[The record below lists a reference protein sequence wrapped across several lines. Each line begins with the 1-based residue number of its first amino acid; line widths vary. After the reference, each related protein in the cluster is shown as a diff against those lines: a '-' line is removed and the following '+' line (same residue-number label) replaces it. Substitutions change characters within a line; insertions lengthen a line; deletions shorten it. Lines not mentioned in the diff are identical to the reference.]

1 MDLTT
6 ISSKVVEAS
15 YGSGMNYRAFI
26 AYLFA
31 IAITILL
38 LIFPYLAFNEVQDDE
53 KASLRIVTYSS
64 FIQEWGAG
72 PQIAE
77 LFSKETGIQ
86 IHWINAGNA
95 GLLIERLKFK
105 RDADQPDMV
114 IGFDQ
119 FSIHEARKSFSWLD
133 LHEYSDNLKDNL
145 LPKGARF
152 FDFLAYDWGPM
163 TFVFREGQMPI
174 PKSLEDLTRPE
185 YKNTIVLQ
193 DPRISS
199 PGLQFLFWVIAE
211 MGEEKGFEFL
221 KNLKPSIKSI
231 SPSWSSGYSI
241 FKMQQPAM
249 VFSYFT
255 SPAFHSIEEK
265 DEHYRAATFSNSHPV
280 QVEYAAIPDF
290 CVNCENAKQFAQF
303 LLRDDIQKILMA
315 KNYMYPVS
323 GNALRDGYIKPPET
337 VTYRDPIES
346 LALIQKKKELINQW
360 KKVFY

>member
-1 MDLTT
+1 
-6 ISSKVVEAS
+6 
-15 YGSGMNYRAFI
+15 MNYRAFI
-26 AYLFA
+26 AYFIAILITLFA
-31 IAITILL
+31 LL
-38 LIFPYLAFNEVQDDE
+38 FPYLAFNQPEEDD
-53 KASLRIVTYSS
+53 KSSLRVITYSS
-64 FIQEWGAG
+64 FIQKWGAG

-77 LFSKETGIQ
+77 LFAKETGIK
-86 IHWINAGNA
+86 IRWINAGNA

-105 RDADQPDMV
+105 RESDQPDMV

-119 FSIHEARKSFSWLD
+119 FSIHDARRAFSWLD
-133 LHEYSDNLKDNL
+133 LREYSDALQNNL

-163 TFVFREGQMPI
+163 TFIYRDGELPG
-174 PKSLEDLTRPE
+174 PKSLEDLVSPQ

-199 PGLQFLFWVIAE
+199 PGLQFLFWVLSE

-221 KNLKPSIKSI
+221 KSLKPSIKTI

-241 FKMQQPAM
+241 FKMHRPSM

-255 SPAFHSIEEK
+255 SPNFHSIEEK
-265 DEHYRAATFSNSHPV
+265 DGGYRAAVFGNSHPV

-290 CVNCENAKQFAQF
+290 CVNCENARRLAQF

-323 GNALRDGYIKPPET
+323 GDALNDGFFQLPESA
-337 VTYRDPIES
+337 TYRDPIES
-346 LALIQKKKELINQW
+346 LALIQKKRELINQW